1 MILYTIFITLL
12 ISIILLF
19 FFSYKNL
26 DLLRSFSLGVSGFIL
41 VLSCALISI
50 FDANNPF
57 FQNVI
62 LLDVGS
68 NLLNWNC
75 FFGIDGLSVFFFFLT
90 SLLVFICVLFIWND
104 LLFKEYVINLF
115 LIQVFLFIVFFTLD
129 LFIFYL
135 FFEAILIPM
144 FLVIGIWGSRDRKV
158 RAVYLF
164 FFYTLCGS
172 ILMLLSILYIY
183 FSVGTLNLQY
193 LLAWEFTKWEQLVLW
208 TSFFISFASKIP
220 MFPFHIW
227 LPEAHVEAPT
237 VGSVLLAGILLKL
250 GVFGFLRFSLT
261 LFPEASLFF
270 APLVYLCAVLGI
282 VYASLTALRQT
293 DMKRIV
299 AYSSIAHM
307 NTVVL
312 GIFSFNV
319 IGVQGSIFQSLSH
332 GFVSGG
338 MFLLIGILYSRY
350 HTRFLYYYG
359 GLVHT
364 MPIFSTIFLIF
375 TLANIALPGTSS
387 FVGEFLL
394 LLGVFKNNAFTAFF
408 SALGIILCG
417 SYSLWMYNRMV
428 FGNIKIN
435 YTHFFADITR
445 REFFVLLP
453 LLFFIFLGGIYPTVF
468 TSNFHLFSCE
478 FLFFGRQF

>member
-1 MILYTIFITLL
+1 
-12 ISIILLF
+12 
-19 FFSYKNL
+19 
-26 DLLRSFSLGVSGFIL
+26 
-41 VLSCALISI
+41 
-50 FDANNPF
+50 
-57 FQNVI
+57 
-62 LLDVGS
+62 
-68 NLLNWNC
+68 
-75 FFGIDGLSVFFFFLT
+75 
-90 SLLVFICVLFIWND
+90 
-104 LLFKEYVINLF
+104 
-115 LIQVFLFIVFFTLD
+115 
-129 LFIFYL
+129 
-135 FFEAILIPM
+135 
-144 FLVIGIWGSRDRKV
+144 
-158 RAVYLF
+158 
-164 FFYTLCGS
+164 
-172 ILMLLSILYIY
+172 
-183 FSVGTLNLQY
+183 
-193 LLAWEFTKWEQLVLW
+193 
-208 TSFFISFASKIP
+208 
-220 MFPFHIW
+220 
-227 LPEAHVEAPT
+227 
-237 VGSVLLAGILLKL
+237 
-250 GVFGFLRFSLT
+250 LRFSLT

-417 SYSLWMYNRMV
+417 SYSL
-428 FGNIKIN
+428 
-435 YTHFFADITR
+435 
-445 REFFVLLP
+445 
-453 LLFFIFLGGIYPTVF
+453 
-468 TSNFHLFSCE
+468 
-478 FLFFGRQF
+478 